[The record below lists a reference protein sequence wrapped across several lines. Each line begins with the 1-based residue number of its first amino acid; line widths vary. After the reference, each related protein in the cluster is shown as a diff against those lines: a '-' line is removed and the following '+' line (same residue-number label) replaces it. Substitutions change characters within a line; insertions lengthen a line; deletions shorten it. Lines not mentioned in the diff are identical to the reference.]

1 MSDFRTEA
9 RVDLVVPDR
18 ETDKIRST
26 IEAAAADVPATID
39 AAADGGAG
47 SGGGTSA
54 QRRRELL
61 SEGIDLD
68 VRRNELLEQLLTVTE
83 EGDFSRANRSGG
95 SLGLLAGGAA
105 VIGSALAGITSAV
118 SNFSLDA
125 PDLSPGNLIG
135 SAATVGAADVV
146 GSSATV
152 GAADV
157 VSSPAAI
164 TASNVIGAAATV
176 GASALISSGAAV
188 TASALIS
195 SQASVGAGDLIGEV
209 ADITPGALIDAA
221 ATVGVGALISSTA
234 AIAAADLVSSKA
246 NVSASDVVSGPIS
259 AGALIAAIVGTGTA
273 LGAGAAAATGKLGS
287 GGGPGGGAPA
297 GAGAGGIGF
306 PAIPA
311 LLGREGARAKSKDP
325 EDRNIVEEF
334 LADLTPDLGQGR
346 RQQALEAQTG
356 QQIEQSAGGVQRAQP
371 ANETQVEVTT
381 NVEGTGGIS
390 EREAERIAERKAEE
404 VRREIERK
412 IDQ

>member
-9 RVDLVVPDR
+9 RVDLTVSDR
-18 ETDKIRST
+18 EAQKVRST
-26 IEAAAADVPATID
+26 LEAAATDVPATID
-39 AAADGGAG
+39 AAADGGAA

-68 VRRNELLEQLLTVTE
+68 VRRNELLEQLLTATE

-95 SLGLLAGGAA
+95 RLGLLAGGAA
-105 VIGSALAGITSAV
+105 VIGTALAGITSAV

-125 PDLSPGNLIG
+125 PDLSPGNLVDG
-135 SAATVGAADVV
+135 PVALEPKNVVDGPVALEPKNVVDAADV
-146 GSSATV
+146 
-152 GAADV
+152 GAGDV
-157 VSSPAAI
+157 VGGSVTTEQILAAAIASPAAI
-164 TASNVIGAAATV
+164 TVKKLIESKAGVDAASLIKSRAGVVADDLVNSEAGIVADDLVKKEAKIAAKNLVNEKADIGA
-176 GASALISSGAAV
+176 G
-188 TASALIS
+188 
-195 SQASVGAGDLIGEV
+195 
-209 ADITPGALIDAA
+209 
-221 ATVGVGALISSTA
+221 
-234 AIAAADLVSSKA
+234 
-246 NVSASDVVSGPIS
+246 DVVSGTIS
-259 AGALIAAIVGTGTA
+259 AKQLLAAVVGTGTA

-311 LLGREGARAKSKDP
+311 LLGREGARARKQP
-325 EDRNIVEEF
+325 EDQRNIIEDF
-334 LADLTPDLGQGR
+334 LADLTPNLGGTQR
-346 RQQALEAQTG
+346 QALEAQTG

-390 EREAERIAERKAEE
+390 EREAKRIADKKAQE
-404 VRREIERK
+404 VKREIERK